1 MKKLFIVL
9 TIFASACSLE
19 DRTGPMGPEGAPGRP
34 GSSCSV
40 EPVSNG
46 AVITCDD
53 GTSAVIVN
61 GTDGQDAPP
70 TAYSVVEL
78 IDPCGDEPN
87 AFDEVLLRL
96 ANGQLMAHYSSDG
109 LQFLTLL
116 SPGNYVTTD
125 SQKCHFTIDSDM
137 NVSW

>member
-19 DRTGPMGPEGAPGRP
+19 DRTGPMGPEGAPGQP

-46 AVITCDD
+46 AVIKCDD

-61 GTDGQDAPP
+61 GTDGYEFVDGDDVLGTFVCRVSELENIASL
-70 TAYSVVEL
+70 AKNYRKRLNLVVAIL
-78 IDPCGDEPN
+78 IV
-87 AFDEVLLRL
+87 ATL
-96 ANGQLMAHYSSDG
+96 ANIFQMSVIYK
-109 LQFLTLL
+109 L
-116 SPGNYVTTD
+116 SKVQT
-125 SQKCHFTIDSDM
+125 SVEVM
-137 NVSW
+137 NDQ